1 MRTID
6 YLKLHS
12 HLCCEKT
19 DYTKQTGFGIA
30 FFSSMLDIPYPEFS
44 THFDFGHSSMS
55 VINFE
60 QNGKYVYPKVLQ
72 VSNDAHLYRE
82 GLMAG
87 YHNHYK
93 F

>member
-1 MRTID
+1 
-6 YLKLHS
+6 
-12 HLCCEKT
+12 
-19 DYTKQTGFGIA
+19 
-30 FFSSMLDIPYPEFS
+30 MLDIPYPVFS

-60 QNGKYVYPKVLQ
+60 RNGEYVYPKVLQ

-82 GLMAG
+82 GILSG
-87 YHNHYK
+87 YHNVIK